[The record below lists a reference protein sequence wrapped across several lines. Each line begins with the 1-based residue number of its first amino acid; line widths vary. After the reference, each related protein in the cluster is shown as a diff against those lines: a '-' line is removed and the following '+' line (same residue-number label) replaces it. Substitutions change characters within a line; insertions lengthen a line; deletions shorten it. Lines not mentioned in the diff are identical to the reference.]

1 MHKYPELRVGIP
13 RRQQMAIERLD
24 GRLISRGR
32 LSRDRGKDKERS
44 KYEQNASE
52 IPVEMRNRH
61 LAVPE

>member
-1 MHKYPELRVGIP
+1 MHKYPEFRVGVP
-13 RRQQMAIERLD
+13 LGKRMAIEGLES
-24 GRLISRGR
+24 GLVSRGR